1 MVAGQT
7 DLTVSSITGAPL
19 TPTVFRT
26 FRGIRVVR
34 SNEFLEPLRAHLPL
48 AIVGV
53 VMFVTVLVLIALAIR
68 GDQRQQTTAPLSWR
82 GVGAMAGA
90 AIVLM
95 WIAEL
100 VPWPVPPP
108 PIEVAFAREYLR
120 RDNVQLR
127 GSSRMPFASCGGSS
141 GCRRISLWLSDRCPL
156 VYGPAE
162 PLTPPRA
169 RADLPDIVVVMIE
182 ACARRNLAS

>member
-1 MVAGQT
+1 

-26 FRGIRVVR
+26 FRGIHVVR

-48 AIVGV
+48 ALAGV
-53 VMFVTVLVLIALAIR
+53 VMFVTVLVLIAVAIR
-68 GDQRQQTTAPLSWR
+68 SDDRRRTTAPLSWR
-82 GVGAMAGA
+82 GVGTIAGA
-90 AIVLM
+90 GFVLM
-95 WIAEL
+95 WIPGW
-100 VPWPVPPP
+100 VQWPVPPP

-127 GSSRMPFASCGGSS
+127 GSEKDAIAGL
-141 GCRRISLWLSDRCPL
+141 RRAVGLPLHSVWLSDEYPL

-162 PLTPPRA
+162 QLTPP
-169 RADLPDIVVVMIE
+169 
-182 ACARRNLAS
+182 